1 MTNFSVPIHKYT
13 PPAYQRGAVTILISL
28 VLIMVCVLLVISVA
42 QTTTLEARMARNSL
56 LSSQAR
62 QAAMAGFNYGN
73 AWLKTHRADW
83 LTPIDGT
90 EIATPDE
97 NPPAIVASDGDSFA
111 INVTFER
118 RAEWAGYLRVEATAV
133 PGNAAEVEAV
143 VSQFVRP
150 SSVLTWAG
158 ETAPPLVVD
167 GCADLS
173 AASDVYPLGA
183 DSDVTGVALASSTA
197 ITCLNLGGVN
207 THGGTLQN
215 DIFATGE
222 LWNYLLSVSRDEF
235 QTLAAAQIDLD
246 PALRDYWWATAADLD
261 ASEWRLSLGSLERP
275 IVLVIPSELGCPR
288 FSGGAQIVGLVL
300 IEADCTG
307 APAWGDVQFYGSLAI
322 SGDFAS
328 LGPGSRVTHISEFP
342 GGGPARIEPPVL
354 DIIQLAGSW
363 KDF

>member
-56 LSSQAR
+56 LSNQAR

-83 LTPIDGT
+83 LTAIDGT

-183 DSDVTGVALASSTA
+183 DSDVAGVALASSTA

-215 DIFATGE
+215 EIFAAGE

-235 QTLAAAQIDLD
+235 QTLAAAQSDLD
-246 PALRDYWWATAADLD
+246 PTQRDYWWATTADLD
-261 ASEWRLSLGSLERP
+261 AGEWRLSLGSLERP

-307 APAWGDVQFYGSLAI
+307 APAWGDVQFYGSLAV

-328 LGPGSRVTHISEFP
+328 LGPSSRVTHISEFP

>member
-1 MTNFSVPIHKYT
+1 MTNFSAPIHKHT
-13 PPAYQRGAVTILISL
+13 PPVYQRGAVTILISL

-56 LSSQAR
+56 LSNQAR
-62 QAAMAGFNYGN
+62 QAALAGFNYGN

-83 LTPIDGT
+83 LTVIDGT

-118 RAEWAGYLRVEATAV
+118 RTEWAGYLHVKSSAV
-133 PGNAAEVEAV
+133 PGNAPEVEAI
-143 VSQFVRP
+143 VSQFLRP
-150 SSVLTWAG
+150 SSVLTWVG

-173 AASDVYPLGA
+173 GASDLYPMHA
-183 DSDVTGVALASSTA
+183 DSDTVGVAITSSVGVG
-197 ITCLNLGGVN
+197 CLSLGSAN
-207 THGGTLQN
+207 THGGLVLGAA
-215 DIFATGE
+215 FPVGE
-222 LWNYLLSVSRDEF
+222 LWKYLLSVSREEF
-235 QTLAAAQIDLD
+235 QTLAAAQTAHE
-246 PALRDYWWATAADLD
+246 PGQRDYWWATSADLN
-261 ASEWRLSLGSLERP
+261 SGEWQLSLGSLERP

-288 FSGGAQIVGLVL
+288 FSGGAQLVGLVL

-307 APAWGDVQFYGSLAI
+307 AASWGDVRLYGSLGV
-322 SGDFAS
+322 SGNFAS
-328 LGPGSRVTHISEFP
+328 LGAGSRIFHISEFP
-342 GGGPARIEPPVL
+342 GGGPARIEPPLL